1 VDAAEEE
8 LRLLLAEREA
18 ARAEVL
24 LWRARFE
31 NAEQK
36 LADGLKRF
44 RELDDR
50 LKEIRRLSG

>member
-1 VDAAEEE
+1 VDTAEEE
-8 LRLLLAEREA
+8 VRLLLAEREA
-18 ARAEVL
+18 SRAEVL